1 MVDTDIAFNPLT
13 HMGCIQKVCEN
24 QGISLAEYFQESA
37 LGIAE
42 IIQKADKDF
51 VAEWAANGLLPEA
64 QCREHYAFVNA
75 LQDLLAY
82 LRSAALAAKEFERLE
97 SGRVN

>member
-51 VAEWAANGLLPEA
+51 VAEWARMACCQKP
-64 QCREHYAFVNA
+64 
-75 LQDLLAY
+75 
-82 LRSAALAAKEFERLE
+82 SAVSTML
-97 SGRVN
+97 S